1 MAPWSL
7 FSGSGNDAE
16 QDLPNT
22 IEPHVRGV
30 DTAFELFIDGAL
42 TKVYNEAS
50 GRSKDQKALRA
61 ACKKILGEDFRWP
74 MLVCVLSDA
83 RGNRS
88 LCFHCSQ
95 SNVLILFICTKYQSK
110 VVL

>member
-16 QDLPNT
+16 QDLPST

-61 ACKKILGEDFRWP
+61 ACKKILGEAFCEANAC
-74 MLVCVLSDA
+74 VCPVRRL
-83 RGNRS
+83 R
-88 LCFHCSQ
+88 
-95 SNVLILFICTKYQSK
+95 
-110 VVL
+110 